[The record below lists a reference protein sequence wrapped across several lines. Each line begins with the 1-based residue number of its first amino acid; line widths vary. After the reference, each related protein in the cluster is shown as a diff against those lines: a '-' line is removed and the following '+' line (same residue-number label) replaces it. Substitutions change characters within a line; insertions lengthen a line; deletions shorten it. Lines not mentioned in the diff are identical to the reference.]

1 VLKEVHF
8 VDTTFR
14 DGHASLWAE
23 GMTTGMML
31 SVASEMDRIGFKS
44 MDFIATSHFL
54 KCVRELRE
62 DPWERMRLVGRKIRN
77 TPLSMMMLHSVTT
90 FDLTPFSLLK
100 LWIERVAANGIRRI
114 QFMDPSNDMSFR
126 IPECVQFAKEAGLET
141 AQSLVYS
148 YSPKHTDAYY
158 RQKVRDAAKLGVE
171 AIYLK
176 DSGGLLTPERI
187 KTLVPI
193 FLENAGGIPVEL
205 HSHCTT
211 GLAPLCYLEA
221 VELGIDTLHTSVPP
235 LANGSSQPSVVNVA
249 NNLRVMGYEASLD
262 MELIQKVSDRLTYIA
277 GKENL
282 PLGSPLEYDAAQ
294 YRHQTPGGVISNLKH
309 QLSQLG
315 IQDRLEAVLEEVILL
330 REDFG
335 YPIMV
340 TPFSQFLVTQATM
353 NVVTGQRYA
362 QVSDELIKYALGFW
376 GKEASSS
383 IAPNVKDKILGLP
396 RARELAGWEVA
407 QPSLNE
413 VRNKL
418 GGRGISDEELLLRF
432 IVQDEEAIKRM
443 KASGTPKEYPMA
455 SESVVD
461 FLEELIRQKDLAE
474 IHIQQD
480 DFSLILKKSSGRK

>member
-1 VLKEVHF
+1 L
-8 VDTTFR
+8 
-14 DGHASLWAE
+14 
-23 GMTTGMML
+23 
-31 SVASEMDRIGFKS
+31 
-44 MDFIATSHFL
+44 
-54 KCVRELRE
+54 
-62 DPWERMRLVGRKIRN
+62 
-77 TPLSMMMLHSVTT
+77 
-90 FDLTPFSLLK
+90 
-100 LWIERVAANGIRRI
+100 
-114 QFMDPSNDMSFR
+114 Q
-126 IPECVQFAKEAGLET
+126 
-141 AQSLVYS
+141 
-148 YSPKHTDAYY
+148 
-158 RQKVRDAAKLGVE
+158 
-171 AIYLK
+171 
-176 DSGGLLTPERI
+176 
-187 KTLVPI
+187 
-193 FLENAGGIPVEL
+193 
-205 HSHCTT
+205 
-211 GLAPLCYLEA
+211 
-221 VELGIDTLHTSVPP
+221 
-235 LANGSSQPSVVNVA
+235 
-249 NNLRVMGYEASLD
+249 
-262 MELIQKVSDRLTYIA
+262 LI
-277 GKENL
+277 
-282 PLGSPLEYDAAQ
+282 
-294 YRHQTPGGVISNLKH
+294 GVISILRN
-309 QLSQLG
+309 QLSEIGQG
-315 IQDRLEAVLEEVILL
+315 HRLEEVIHEVKTVRKEL
-330 REDFG
+330 G